1 MADRVFIFDTTLR
14 DGEQSPG
21 FSMWPGEKLEMA
33 RQLARLGVDVIEAGF
48 PISSPGEFEGVRG
61 IAAGV
66 RGPVICGLARA
77 NPKDVEAAA
86 EAVRPAE
93 RARVHTFIATSPIH
107 MARKLRM
114 SPDEV
119 LETAQRAVAHARTLV
134 GEVEFSAEDATRSD
148 VDFLCRVFEA
158 AIRAGATIINI
169 PDTVGYALPE
179 EFGALVR
186 SLRERVPGMDRITVS
201 VHCHNDLGLATANT
215 LAGVAAGARQ
225 VEGTINGIGERAGNV
240 ALEEVIMT
248 VGTRREAMGYVT
260 GVDTTQIYPTSRL
273 LCAFTGIDVQPNKA
287 IVGANAF
294 AHEAGIHQHGVL
306 MDRRTYEIMTPASIG
321 LPTNR
326 LVLGKHSGRH
336 AFEKALHDA
345 GIRLGADELERAF
358 ARFKEVCDRKK
369 TVLQEE
375 VIALVEEQFVVFP
388 RTWELVRFAVT
399 TGTDRRPIA
408 TVRVARGTAEEERT
422 ASGDGPVDA
431 LFDAIAS
438 GVGVRPD
445 LVDYTVRAAAGGA
458 DAVGE
463 AVVKLRWEGDLSVGR
478 ASSTDVLE
486 ASARAYLAAVNKIL
500 ARQPRGRSAV
510 VAGEE
515 EVATA
520 PPGPRDDSVTS
531 SRSLPRAA
539 SRGSSQ

>member
-1 MADRVFIFDTTLR
+1 MSTRVFIFDTTLR

-21 FSMWPGEKLEMA
+21 FSMWPEEKLQMA

-48 PISSPGEFEGVRG
+48 PVSSPGEFEGVRR
-61 IAAGV
+61 IASGV
-66 RGPVICGLARA
+66 RGPVICALARA
-77 NPKDVEAAA
+77 NPKDVEIAA

-93 RARVHTFIATSPIH
+93 HARVHTFIATSPIH

-114 SPDEV
+114 TPDNV
-119 LETAQRAVAHARTLV
+119 LEAARQAVTTARSLAP
-134 GEVEFSAEDATRSD
+134 EVEFSAEDATRSE

-158 AIRAGATIINI
+158 AIAAGASIINI

-179 EFGALVR
+179 EYGALVR
-186 SLRERVPGMDRITVS
+186 TLMERVPGMDRVTVS

-215 LAGVAAGARQ
+215 LAGVLAGARQ

-240 ALEEVIMT
+240 ALEEVIMALQ
-248 VGTRREAMGYVT
+248 TRRESLGFTT
-260 GVDTTQIYPTSRL
+260 GVATTQIHATSRL

-287 IVGANAF
+287 VVGANAF

-306 MDRRTYEIMTPASIG
+306 VDRRTYEIMTPAAIG

-336 AFEKALHDA
+336 AFEKVLEDA
-345 GIRLGADELERAF
+345 GIHLAPADLDRAF
-358 ARFKEVCDRKK
+358 SRFKDVCDRKK
-369 TVLQEE
+369 TVSSDE
-375 VIALVEEQFVVFP
+375 VIALVEEQFATFP

-399 TGTDRRPIA
+399 TGTGRPPEA
-408 TVRVARGTAEEERT
+408 TVVVSRGPRDEERT
-422 ASGDGPVDA
+422 ASGDGPVNA

-438 GVGVRPD
+438 AVGVRPE

-463 AVVKLRWEGDLSVGR
+463 SVVKLRWDGDLSVGR
-478 ASSTDVLE
+478 ASSTDVME

-500 ARQPRGRSAV
+500 SRPPVAAMPAPRATAG
-510 VAGEE
+510 AGE
-515 EVATA
+515 
-520 PPGPRDDSVTS
+520 G
-531 SRSLPRAA
+531 RA
-539 SRGSSQ
+539 

>member
-21 FSMWPGEKLEMA
+21 FSMWPAEKVEMA

-48 PISSPGEFEGVRG
+48 PISSPGEFDGVRQ
-61 IAAGV
+61 IATDV

-77 NPKDVEAAA
+77 NPQDVEAAA
-86 EAVRPAE
+86 DAVRPAQ
-93 RARVHTFIATSPIH
+93 RPRVHTFIATSPIH

-114 SPDEV
+114 TPDDV
-119 LETAQRAVAHARTLV
+119 LEAAGKAVAYARRLV
-134 GEVEFSAEDATRSD
+134 PEVEFSAEDATRSEA
-148 VDFLCRVFEA
+148 DFLCRIFEV
-158 AIRAGATIINI
+158 AIAAGATIINI
-169 PDTVGYALPE
+169 PDTVGYAVPD
-179 EFGALVR
+179 EFGTLVR
-186 SLRERVPGMDRITVS
+186 SLMERVPGMDRVTVS

-215 LAGVAAGARQ
+215 LAGIRAGARQ

-248 VGTRREAMGYVT
+248 LATRRDSMGYQT
-260 GVDTTQIYPTSRL
+260 GVDTTQIHATSRL

-306 MDRRTYEIMTPASIG
+306 VDRRTYEIMTPGSIG

-336 AFEKALHDA
+336 AFERVLEDA
-345 GIRLGADELERAF
+345 GIRLTPEELERAF
-358 ARFKEVCDRKK
+358 ARFKDVCDRKK

-375 VIALVEEQFVVFP
+375 VIALVEEQFASVP
-388 RTWELVRFAVT
+388 RTWELQRFAVT
-399 TGTDRRPIA
+399 TGTARQPSA
-408 TVRVARGTAEEERT
+408 TVVISRGAAEEERT
-422 ASGDGPVDA
+422 ASGDGPVNA
-431 LFDAIAS
+431 LFDAIALA
-438 GVGVRPD
+438 VGVRPA
-445 LVDYTVRAAAGGA
+445 LVDYTVRAAASGA

-463 AVVKLRWEGDLSVGR
+463 AVVKLRWDGDLSVGR
-478 ASSTDVLE
+478 ASSTDVME

-500 ARQPRGRSAV
+500 ARQRDVQSHVIANPKGEVIPSA
-510 VAGEE
+510 EE
-515 EVATA
+515 TA
-520 PPGPRDDSVTS
+520 S
-531 SRSLPRAA
+531 SLR
-539 SRGSSQ
+539 SSQ